1 MKNYIDELVRE
12 RENDTKT
19 VQNIMLSVSPYY
31 QKRILNDA
39 LQAYAMYIN
48 EEIENIPNEKVKEK
62 VVSNLKELDA
72 GARDFRF

>member
-1 MKNYIDELVRE
+1 MMKNYIDELVRE

-48 EEIENIPNEKVKEK
+48 KEIENNKEVMTQLSTAK
-62 VVSNLKELDA
+62 R
-72 GARDFRF
+72 G